1 MSDRSNVNAFGCW
14 MATEAFEAFAA
25 CQEGN
30 LERQNC
36 YTGVASPSR
45 IHKPVTIGGVGD
57 PSSRPLWWFS
67 VQRHRFARKTGILIL
82 ILILILLSTQSQLPR
97 ILFQP
102 AHQTIYHPSLPTVE
116 YFKSSLYYHLVP
128 SVCKLHHE

>member
-1 MSDRSNVNAFGCW
+1 MSDRSNVNACGCW

-45 IHKPVTIGGVGD
+45 IKPVTIGGVSD

-67 VQRHRFARKTGILIL
+67 V
-82 ILILILLSTQSQLPR
+82 
-97 ILFQP
+97 
-102 AHQTIYHPSLPTVE
+102 
-116 YFKSSLYYHLVP
+116 
-128 SVCKLHHE
+128 